1 MARRKII
8 EVAKKPDIV
17 ITSVEASLA
26 WIKANQKAVFMG
38 GALLVVLFALFFG
51 FRIYESRKDER
62 AQYLLSQGLRSY
74 QEFGLA
80 GQQDSLTKA
89 ESTFRD
95 LLRENPK
102 GVNDIARLYLG
113 KIARAQNN
121 FEQARTYYTQVAQ
134 GSADPLIKRLAS
146 TALQELSSSK

>member
-8 EVAKKPDIV
+8 EEAKKPDIV
-17 ITSVEASLA
+17 VTFVEASLT
-26 WIKANQKAVFMG
+26 WIKANPKPFYAG
-38 GALLVVLFALFFG
+38 GALLVVLFGLFFG

-74 QEFGLA
+74 QEFALA

-89 ESTFRD
+89 ESTFRE

-102 GVNDIARLYLG
+102 GADNIARLYLG
-113 KIARAQNN
+113 KINRAQNKS
-121 FEQARTYYTQVAQ
+121 EEARAYYAQVAQ
-134 GSADPLIKRLAS
+134 GSADPLIKKFAS
-146 TALQELSSSK
+146 TALQELGSSK